1 MSKIQL
7 RGHCQCCGNDQAVV
21 QGRMSHHGYTVRD
34 GWFQGICRGLN
45 YAPVEHDRSELD
57 RTVDLISKSVVEL
70 RKQADRIEGGDL
82 PEKLLYRPSYKR
94 EAELTPVGSIP
105 SYDRDAVVRGEVFRL
120 RRRAEIGQAHCDYL
134 TKIADLYHGKEL
146 IEVRPEDKPEPVRR
160 GDKRILP
167 TKGMGNP
174 NAKITATCTSLGD
187 RGKVYYTTGVVSPVT
202 GKLRV
207 SYTTTRSWRMWA
219 KA

>member
-1 MSKIQL
+1 MFKIQL
-7 RGHCQCCGNDQAVV
+7 RGHCQRCGHQQAVKK
-21 QGRMSHHGYTVRD
+21 GTMAHHGYTVRD
-34 GWFQGICRGLN
+34 GWFQGVCSGVSFQ
-45 YAPVEHDRSELD
+45 PVEFSRAALD
-57 RTVDLISKSVVEL
+57 KTVEAIRNQCAEL
-70 RKQADRIEGGDL
+70 RAEADRIEGGVL

-120 RRRAEIGQAHCDYL
+120 RRRAEIGEAHCDYL
-134 TKIADLYHGKEL
+134 TAIADQYHGKEL

-174 NAKITATCTSLGD
+174 NAKIIATCTSLGD
-187 RGKVYYTTGVVSPVT
+187 RGKVYYTTGAVSPVT

-207 SYTTTRSWRMWA
+207 SYTTTRSWRMWT